1 MNFHLSPFK
10 IFYTPK
16 KYQIIFHCVYIKLS
30 KMKLILYGGNFHVN
44 LHLHVWYMNGVM
56 YVCVYDNALQMKIS
70 GKLYVE
76 RRKLN

>member
-1 MNFHLSPFK
+1 
-10 IFYTPK
+10 
-16 KYQIIFHCVYIKLS
+16 
-30 KMKLILYGGNFHVN
+30 MKLILYGGNFHVN